1 MTEAKT
7 PKPETVVLPPVV
19 LPFVRYTPKQVLQ
32 HKKMR
37 DERRKAIRTQNAD
50 SKLMR

>member
-7 PKPETVVLPPVV
+7 PKPEIVV
-19 LPFVRYTPKQVLQ
+19 LPFVRYTPEQALL

-37 DERRKAIRTQNAD
+37 DERRKAIRTQNAE